1 MNQDTWLALAALLF
15 SFLSILYSLRSVQLS
30 RKQLNFAAIISC
42 TERFQAIMPELQ
54 SDDTAVKVRATKRY
68 IDLCNE
74 ELFYFKH
81 NYLPNEI
88 VDEWLEGMIYY
99 LPHLTEDGQNLN
111 EDDSCLCQIHIEN
124 LLGDYPRLKDAFT
137 VSRKYNLGQKS
148 DREALVTS
156 VRRKLELQEKS
167 KSLRDRIQDLF

>member
-42 TERFQAIMPELQ
+42 TEPFQTIISELK
-54 SDDTAVKVRATKRY
+54 SSNTSVEMGAVKRY
-68 IDLCNE
+68 VDLCNE

-99 LPHLTEDGQNLN
+99 LPHLTEDGQNLKKMTVA
-111 EDDSCLCQIHIEN
+111 S
-124 LLGDYPRLKDAFT
+124 GRYTTKAFLT
-137 VSRKYNLGQKS
+137 V
-148 DREALVTS
+148 
-156 VRRKLELQEKS
+156 
-167 KSLRDRIQDLF
+167 IQG